1 MRFNRVIPIIA
12 ALAVIAGCSDKSKV
26 DVEKIRQDVATELAD
41 MAGPE
46 KGRYFAHEA
55 VEVTPDGEGFDVKVT
70 GVRLLPDQAQ
80 TMTLGTVEFHLIP
93 KGEDQYDISD
103 LKLPS
108 TMTFSAPA
116 GQAKLEYGEQ
126 RFNGVWSKSLN
137 LFLTLDASYKSM
149 KLIDPRGSEAT
160 IEEVTASRTNTDK
173 GNGLWD
179 QTTKAAAKNIRIK
192 DVQGTMNIASVDVS
206 GDGHGLKLA
215 ELAKLQQ
222 GFNSIFSAA
231 AAGQQPDPKTVEEL
245 RNYQNWM
252 ADSSG
257 RMDMAGWSFTDT
269 SGATAFTLEHF
280 IVEAAATGMDQPK
293 GKVTFG
299 FQSLGLQV
307 PAAAA
312 DPMMASLAQFIPSKF
327 NMGFA
332 LEDVPPAAIWGA
344 MIDLFASMDL
354 SQQDPAQANAAAQ
367 AFGFQLMQMLQSAGS
382 TFRLTG
388 WEIETPAAQLKLDG
402 AVKPSSNSIFGAT
415 ANINTEITGL
425 DAVIQGVV
433 DTVGEAGAA
442 EILAMV
448 QVLRGYSI
456 QEAAADGRTKDSFAI
471 DVVETGEITINGK
484 PFDMM
489 GAMMGS
495 PQ

>member
-1 MRFNRVIPIIA
+1 
-12 ALAVIAGCSDKSKV
+12 
-26 DVEKIRQDVATELAD
+26 
-41 MAGPE
+41 
-46 KGRYFAHEA
+46 
-55 VEVTPDGEGFDVKVT
+55 
-70 GVRLLPDQAQ
+70 
-80 TMTLGTVEFHLIP
+80 
-93 KGEDQYDISD
+93 
-103 LKLPS
+103 
-108 TMTFSAPA
+108 
-116 GQAKLEYGEQ
+116 
-126 RFNGVWSKSLN
+126 
-137 LFLTLDASYKSM
+137 
-149 KLIDPRGSEAT
+149 
-160 IEEVTASRTNTDK
+160 
-173 GNGLWD
+173 
-179 QTTKAAAKNIRIK
+179 
-192 DVQGTMNIASVDVS
+192 
-206 GDGHGLKLA
+206 
-215 ELAKLQQ
+215 
-222 GFNSIFSAA
+222 
-231 AAGQQPDPKTVEEL
+231 
-245 RNYQNWM
+245 
-252 ADSSG
+252 
-257 RMDMAGWSFTDT
+257 
-269 SGATAFTLEHF
+269 
-280 IVEAAATGMDQPK
+280 MDQPK